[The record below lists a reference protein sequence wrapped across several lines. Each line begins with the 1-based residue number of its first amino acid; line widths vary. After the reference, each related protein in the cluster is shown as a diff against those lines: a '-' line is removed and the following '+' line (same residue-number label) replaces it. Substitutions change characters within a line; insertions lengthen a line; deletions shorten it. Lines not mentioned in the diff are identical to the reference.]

1 MQLTLV
7 GSCTTA
13 AARTRP
19 VPDGYLLR
27 GLRQSDEAGLAR
39 LYHAAYPPEIV
50 AGLPAAVEEMAL
62 TFSGEYG
69 RLAFGLSC
77 VTERQGALV
86 SAILT
91 VEQAPWPLTPE
102 GPFVIE
108 VITGPGHRRRG
119 LAQAGLAW
127 VALAA
132 LERGQSR
139 LGLRV
144 ESENHGAVALYRNMG
159 FSEW

>member
-1 MQLTLV
+1 
-7 GSCTTA
+7 
-13 AARTRP
+13 

-27 GLRQSDEAGLAR
+27 GLRRSDEAGLAR

-50 AGLPAAVEEMAL
+50 ADLPAAVEEMAL
-62 TFSGEYG
+62 TLAGEYG
-69 RLAFGLSC
+69 RLAVGLSC
-77 VTERQGALV
+77 VTERRGVLI

-91 VEQAPWPLTPE
+91 VAQAPWPKTPE

-108 VITGPGHRRRG
+108 VITDPNHRRRG
-119 LAQAGLAW
+119 LARAGLAW
-127 VALAA
+127 VAGAA
-132 LERGQSR
+132 LDRAQSR

-144 ESENHGAVALYRNMG
+144 ESENRGAVALYRGLG